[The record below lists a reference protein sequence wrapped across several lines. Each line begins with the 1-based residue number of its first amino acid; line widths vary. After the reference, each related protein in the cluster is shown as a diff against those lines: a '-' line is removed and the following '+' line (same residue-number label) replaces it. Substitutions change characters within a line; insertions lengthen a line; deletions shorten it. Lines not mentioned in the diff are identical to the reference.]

1 MKQTSRIFLYSR
13 LAFCINNAYKRAY
26 EKGIQETSARI
37 RCCLSTFTTLSREI
51 RLSAVHIL
59 SASPRIMK
67 KIFSQSIDFSKVD
80 TLIYHLPDG
89 PSLSVN
95 LENLEDLFD
104 LEMEMGEYCDTSEID
119 GVVHFFP
126 KGNA

>member
-1 MKQTSRIFLYSR
+1 MEQTSAWIS
-13 LAFCINNAYKRAY
+13 
-26 EKGIQETSARI
+26 
-37 RCCLSTFTTLSREI
+37 CCLSTFTTLFRKI
-51 RLSAVHIL
+51 RLPTVHIL
-59 SASPRIMK
+59 SASSRIMK

>member
-1 MKQTSRIFLYSR
+1 
-13 LAFCINNAYKRAY
+13 
-26 EKGIQETSARI
+26 
-37 RCCLSTFTTLSREI
+37 
-51 RLSAVHIL
+51 
-59 SASPRIMK
+59 MK

-119 GVVHFFP
+119 GVVHFFR